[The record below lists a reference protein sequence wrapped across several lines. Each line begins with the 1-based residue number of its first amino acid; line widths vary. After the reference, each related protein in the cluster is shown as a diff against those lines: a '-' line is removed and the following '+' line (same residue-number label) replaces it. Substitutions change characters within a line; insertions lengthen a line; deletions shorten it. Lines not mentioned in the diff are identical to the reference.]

1 MVTPEGLGGRAQ
13 LTSHPPVLLQLPGGY
28 KHGDLSVSPVPE
40 ILHRHGN
47 APAGE
52 EVLETVPGGGVGV
65 RGTNEGAIF
74 CPRNGPASPPS
85 LRTSPGQHRASEMPG
100 HQHQHQP
107 CSLPSL
113 PLQIVSTSWVHSPAL
128 CTCACVCRGLQ
139 GKRKRATSTTK
150 GLSLGLEANI
160 CCPRPRAG
168 NVLSTDSTMRANED
182 TLHVFMLTYTYI
194 AGSAVQGAD
203 LYRLAR

>member
-74 CPRNGPASPPS
+74 CPRNGPASALS
-85 LRTSPGQHRASEMPG
+85 SEPAQDSTG
-100 HQHQHQP
+100 HQKCQGISISTNRAL
-107 CSLPSL
+107 SLPSFF
-113 PLQIVSTSWVHSPAL
+113 
-128 CTCACVCRGLQ
+128 
-139 GKRKRATSTTK
+139 K
-150 GLSLGLEANI
+150 
-160 CCPRPRAG
+160 
-168 NVLSTDSTMRANED
+168 
-182 TLHVFMLTYTYI
+182 
-194 AGSAVQGAD
+194 
-203 LYRLAR
+203 

>member
-65 RGTNEGAIF
+65 RGTNEGATF
-74 CPRNGPASPPS
+74 CPRNGPASARLP
-85 LRTSPGQHRASEMPG
+85 RHRGDEG
-100 HQHQHQP
+100 
-107 CSLPSL
+107 L
-113 PLQIVSTSWVHSPAL
+113 PLLH
-128 CTCACVCRGLQ
+128 
-139 GKRKRATSTTK
+139 
-150 GLSLGLEANI
+150 GLEANL
-160 CCPRPRAG
+160 ATS
-168 NVLSTDSTMRANED
+168 LQ
-182 TLHVFMLTYTYI
+182 TLQE
-194 AGSAVQGAD
+194 A
-203 LYRLAR
+203 

>member
-85 LRTSPGQHRASEMPG
+85 LRTSPGQHRISFSIIPSKEHPG
-100 HQHQHQP
+100 LI
-107 CSLPSL
+107 SFRVDLMDL
-113 PLQIVSTSWVHSPAL
+113 L
-128 CTCACVCRGLQ
+128 
-139 GKRKRATSTTK
+139 
-150 GLSLGLEANI
+150 
-160 CCPRPRAG
+160 
-168 NVLSTDSTMRANED
+168 
-182 TLHVFMLTYTYI
+182 
-194 AGSAVQGAD
+194 AVQGTLKSLLFSLDINLID
-203 LYRLAR
+203 LHSVNTGQLMLEDEEA